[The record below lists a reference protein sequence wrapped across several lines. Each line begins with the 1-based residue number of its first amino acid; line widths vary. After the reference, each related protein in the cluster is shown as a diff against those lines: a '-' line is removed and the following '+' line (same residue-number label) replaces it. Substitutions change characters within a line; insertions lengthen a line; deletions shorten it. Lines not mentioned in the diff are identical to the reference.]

1 MSSRVILSLCLEMVY
16 RDRPFIDRLKEA
28 ARLGYQ
34 AIEFWDW
41 RDKDIDAIKRE
52 ADRLGLRVAA
62 ISGNRRHSLIEPTD
76 RAGLMTEMETVFE
89 IAARL
94 DCHHIMMLSD
104 VLNEDGSAAISN
116 HSRSAAEQQAS
127 IREGLA
133 DLARGIEGKDLV
145 LLLEPLNTV
154 LDHRGCFLDSS
165 SAGVEVVQ
173 AVNHA
178 QVRLLYDVY
187 HMNMMGEDVGAE
199 VKKNLQWIGYFHAAD
214 VPGRH
219 EPGSGTIPWPAFRDV
234 IERAGYPGFVGMECS
249 ALGSDDEAARRSID
263 TFSR

>member
-1 MSSRVILSLCLEMVY
+1 MIGRVKLSLCLEMLY

-28 ARLGYQ
+28 ARLGFE

-41 RDKDIDAIKRE
+41 RDKDIDGIKRE

-62 ISGNRRHSLIEPTD
+62 LSGNRQHSLIEPAD
-76 RAGLMTEMETVFE
+76 RAGLITEMETVFE

-104 VLNEDGSAAISN
+104 VLNTDGSAATSN

-133 DLARGIEGKDLV
+133 DLARRIEGTNLM

-165 SAGVEVVQ
+165 GEGIEVVQ

-187 HMNMMGEDVGAE
+187 HMRMMGEDVVAE
-199 VKKNLQWIGYFHAAD
+199 VKKNLQWIAYFHAAD
-214 VPGRH
+214 VPGRY
-219 EPGSGTIPWPAFRDV
+219 EPGSGTVPWPAIRDV
-234 IERAGYPGFVGMECS
+234 IEHAGYPGFVGMEFS
-249 ALGSDDEAARRSID
+249 PLGSDDEAARRSID

>member
-1 MSSRVILSLCLEMVY
+1 MSGRLKLSLGLEMLY

-41 RDKDIDAIKRE
+41 RDKDIDGIKRE
-52 ADRLGLRVAA
+52 TDRLGLSVAA
-62 ISGNRRHSLIEPTD
+62 ISGNRRHSLIEPSD
-76 RAGLMTEMETVFE
+76 RAGLMTEMEQVLE

-94 DCHHIMMLSD
+94 NCHHIMMLSD
-104 VLNEDGSAAISN
+104 VLNADGSAATSN
-116 HSRSAAEQQAS
+116 HSRSIAEKQAS

-133 DLARGIEGKDLV
+133 DLVRRVEGKDLV

-165 SAGVEVVQ
+165 CAGVEAVQ
-173 AVNHA
+173 VVNHA

-187 HMNMMGEDVGAE
+187 HMSMMGEDAVAE
-199 VKKNLQWIGYFHAAD
+199 VKKQMPWIGYFHAAD

-219 EPGSGTIPWPAFRDV
+219 EPGSGTIPWPAIRGV
-234 IERAGYPGFVGMECS
+234 IERAGYPGFVGMEFS
-249 ALGSDDEAARRSID
+249 ALGSDDEAARRSLD
-263 TFSR
+263 VFSQ